1 MSGESTWELF
11 QSGQEPSDVRQE
23 VLTSWRR
30 SQMSGV
36 DPEHVDVPY
45 LETNLDSQFSR
56 VAIPIMTGMAELLVG
71 DSSCLA
77 LSDATGSVIWRWV
90 SEPMLRNT
98 LDDLLVVEGFNFGE
112 ELVGTN
118 GLGTALEVGA
128 LVSVSGSE
136 HYVHRFHHVTCVA
149 APVRHPITRRTVG
162 AVNVTCR
169 ASESNFL
176 LRTVVRKL
184 VDELQT
190 ALYDRATSR
199 ERQLLSAFLDEQRRA
214 AGPLAVIG
222 DGLIITNPQA
232 ADLGLGRL
240 DLWDDLRARR
250 SVDGK
255 TPLSLPDE
263 LVADVSLVGDSSS
276 PVGAVVRVTGPT
288 GTRPSV
294 APRRRRS
301 PPSADDLDV
310 TPESSLNVRARALT
324 TDGPLAMLGEAG
336 TGKATVLQHAFGG
349 VAVLLDAAT
358 FALDPASWLLRLAQ
372 LAQRG
377 PAVVRHVELLDDA
390 AVRSVVAALGAP
402 LRPPHLGLTI
412 TVAGGGRP
420 RPSTNLLLN
429 TLRASTL
436 WLPPLRRDPDAIIAL
451 AQAELQLHRPGAG
464 FAADAVPALRRH
476 LWPGNRS
483 ELARVVRDAAREADS
498 DVVGVAHL
506 ADEIRQA
513 GRRRALTPLEHAEA
527 STIALILREHHGN
540 KSTAA
545 RELGISRTAMYT
557 KIRTYR
563 L

>member
-1 MSGESTWELF
+1 VSGESAWELF

-112 ELVGTN
+112 ESVGTN
-118 GLGTALEVGA
+118 GLGTALEIGA

-184 VDELQT
+184 VDELQK
-190 ALYDRATSR
+190 ALHDRATSR

-232 ADLGLGRL
+232 ADLGSSGPLGRSPSPAQRRRKEPTEPAG
-240 DLWDDLRARR
+240 RAR
-250 SVDGK
+250 G
-255 TPLSLPDE
+255 
-263 LVADVSLVGDSSS
+263 
-276 PVGAVVRVTGPT
+276 
-288 GTRPSV
+288 
-294 APRRRRS
+294 
-301 PPSADDLDV
+301 
-310 TPESSLNVRARALT
+310 
-324 TDGPLAMLGEAG
+324 
-336 TGKATVLQHAFGG
+336 
-349 VAVLLDAAT
+349 
-358 FALDPASWLLRLAQ
+358 
-372 LAQRG
+372 RG
-377 PAVVRHVELLDDA
+377 
-390 AVRSVVAALGAP
+390 
-402 LRPPHLGLTI
+402 
-412 TVAGGGRP
+412 
-420 RPSTNLLLN
+420 
-429 TLRASTL
+429 
-436 WLPPLRRDPDAIIAL
+436 
-451 AQAELQLHRPGAG
+451 
-464 FAADAVPALRRH
+464 
-476 LWPGNRS
+476 
-483 ELARVVRDAAREADS
+483 
-498 DVVGVAHL
+498 
-506 ADEIRQA
+506 QA
-513 GRRRALTPLEHAEA
+513 GRRQQQPGR
-527 STIALILREHHGN
+527 
-540 KSTAA
+540 
-545 RELGISRTAMYT
+545 SRRQGH
-557 KIRTYR
+557 RTDR
-563 L
+563 DPAVRRPSPSSQPAFGR